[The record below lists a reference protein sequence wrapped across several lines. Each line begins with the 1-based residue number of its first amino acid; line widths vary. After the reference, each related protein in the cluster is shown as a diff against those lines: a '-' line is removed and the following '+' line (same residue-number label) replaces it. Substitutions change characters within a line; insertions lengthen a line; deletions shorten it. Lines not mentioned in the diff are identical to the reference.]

1 MAPLTILVCP
11 NQELM
16 VPEVSV
22 GLLVLKGNLQKLL
35 LFSPSYLLT
44 LSYTAVLVQKLKAS
58 DKLCGD
64 TIAVTKRVS
73 LERLKKERGVRVIFR
88 SYHCRGENKVF
99 PHVQET
105 TMYNLGDA
113 EVAAAREDD
122 PLQSQQ
128 GLEYTG
134 GLCCKQRHQR

>member
-44 LSYTAVLVQKLKAS
+44 LSYTAVLV
-58 DKLCGD
+58 
-64 TIAVTKRVS
+64 
-73 LERLKKERGVRVIFR
+73 
-88 SYHCRGENKVF
+88 
-99 PHVQET
+99 
-105 TMYNLGDA
+105 
-113 EVAAAREDD
+113 
-122 PLQSQQ
+122 
-128 GLEYTG
+128 
-134 GLCCKQRHQR
+134 